1 MRPAFV
7 RHFIAPIHERLL
19 GRRTLPYLRALEES
33 QWSSPDDLRAL
44 QNEKLRQLL
53 VHAQARTPFYRRRFA
68 AADVDGS
75 AVDDAR
81 ATLPRIPLLNKAD
94 IRQFAA
100 DMTWHDAPG
109 GVFEY
114 NTGGSSGTP
123 LTFYFDRRRQAYDQA
138 ARMRSHRW
146 FGVNVGDRELYLWG
160 SPVEHTRTH
169 RLRRIRD
176 ALFNQCLL
184 NAFNMS
190 PSRMDAYLDVLERF
204 RPTCIYGYP
213 SSLALLIEHARSRG
227 RSVRTDDLRAVFVTG
242 EVCYPHDR
250 EAIASFLQVP
260 VADGYGS
267 REGGFIAH
275 ECPSGNMHLTAENV
289 IVEIIRDDRPVP
301 GGETGEIVLTHL
313 DAYAMPFIRYRT
325 GDVGRLKPGRCRCGR
340 GLPMMDVVEGRTT
353 DFLYLP
359 DGGVKHALSIIYPLR
374 AIRSLRRFRVTQQ
387 KDYSVV
393 IEAVRDDRT
402 ERITQEAVARSV
414 RPVLGD
420 EIPVRVVL
428 VDEIPAA
435 DSGKYRHVISHAA
448 PVEDRTES
456 REATGV

>member
-1 MRPAFV
+1 MHPAFV
-7 RHFIAPIHERLL
+7 RQFIAPLHERLL
-19 GRRTLPYLRALEES
+19 GRRTFPFLRQLEEA

-53 VHAQARTPFYRRRFA
+53 AHAPACTPFYRRRFA
-68 AADVDGS
+68 EAGVDGAS
-75 AVDDAR
+75 VDDA
-81 ATLPRIPLLNKAD
+81 TLQRIPLLDKAD
-94 IRQFAA
+94 IRRFAA
-100 DMTWHDAPG
+100 DMTWRDAPG

-146 FGVNVGDRELYLWG
+146 FGVNVGERELYLWG
-160 SPVEHTRTH
+160 SPVELTRTH

-176 ALFNQCLL
+176 ALFNQRLL

-204 RPTCIYGYP
+204 RPTCLYGYP
-213 SSLALLIEHARSRG
+213 SSLALLIEHARFRG
-227 RSVRTDDLRAVFVTG
+227 RSMSAKALRAVFVTG
-242 EVCYPHDR
+242 EVCFPHDR

-275 ECPSGNMHLTAENV
+275 ECPFGNMHLTAENV
-289 IVEIIRDDRPVP
+289 IVEIIRDDRPVLD
-301 GGETGEIVLTHL
+301 GETGEIVLTHL

-393 IEAVRDDRT
+393 IEAVRDDRA
-402 ERITQEAVARSV
+402 ERITHEAVARSV
-414 RPVLGD
+414 RPVLGAD
-420 EIPVRVVL
+420 VPVRVEL

-448 PVEDRTES
+448 PAAERTEG